1 MVSFCTKDG
10 SQLLSETENNKAFTP
25 FNDAGRKTYSI
36 YQGYDTD
43 DNEALYGLGQ
53 LQNGKMSQRGIR
65 KVLVQGNQEDVTPYF
80 QSTKGYGIFW
90 DNYSATT
97 YDDTKDETSFSSVV
111 GDCIDYYFMYGG
123 SANGVI
129 AQTRS
134 LTGDVPMM
142 PLWYYGFLQSR
153 KRYKNQHETMEVVRR
168 YREERIPLDYIIQ
181 DWQYWGNNYVWNA
194 IEFLSENF
202 SQAPMM
208 IDSVHNMNARIM
220 ISIWSSFGPMTKQYE
235 KLNAEGMLF

>member
-1 MVSFCTKDG
+1 MTHAQDYKQTNYGIKASIATKSTDVEIQWFSPQTVRVLKTPINATIDKKNLSVIASPQKNSATVKQDGNTIIMESKKIRVNVDLKSGVVSFCTKDG

-25 FNDAGRKTYSI
+25 FNDADRKTYCI

-129 AQTRS
+129 AQTR
-134 LTGDVPMM
+134 
-142 PLWYYGFLQSR
+142 R
-153 KRYKNQHETMEVVRR
+153 H
-168 YREERIPLDYIIQ
+168 
-181 DWQYWGNNYVWNA
+181 
-194 IEFLSENF
+194 
-202 SQAPMM
+202 
-208 IDSVHNMNARIM
+208 
-220 ISIWSSFGPMTKQYE
+220 
-235 KLNAEGMLF
+235 